1 MTRIALT
8 FILPLTMLGACNVQK
23 DEQNDTTEVSFNQ
36 EAAESGLEAAGNEA
50 EKIGGIIVN
59 DVKETGDKVQ
69 NEVGDVDVDVDV
81 NADKDGNAA
90 ANGN

>member
-1 MTRIALT
+1 MTRTVLA
-8 FILPLTMLGACNVQK
+8 FSLPLLMLGACNVEK
-23 DEQNDTTEVSFNQ
+23 DSQNGTTEVSFNQ
-36 EAAESGLEAAGNEA
+36 DAAENGLAAAGNEA

-81 NADKDGNAA
+81 NADKDGNGA
-90 ANGN
+90 ANRN